1 MARLL
6 TLHHPNEARDYYAA
20 GLWQRS
26 SLYDLV
32 SRWATERGDSPA
44 VRDVNRRLTWAQFKA
59 EVDTVAEVLRASG
72 LTAGDRVSVWMSN
85 RIEAV
90 VIFIACSR
98 NGYVFNTSLHHTYT
112 VEEVVTLLDRVTCRA
127 FFGEF
132 LHGADGASADVF
144 SRVSALPCVKASFFL
159 QPRAGGEHVHAGA
172 VRPYPTQTVSV
183 APAPPQDPDQIVYL
197 AFTSGTTGAPKGVM
211 HSDNSLLANAR
222 AMVSDWDHDASTVLL
237 TLSQMSHHI
246 GTVALCQALA
256 GGFELVLSHSS
267 VGAEAVSL
275 IERTGATY
283 VMGVPTHAI
292 DILAELNSR
301 RADRLGQVT
310 VFYMAGAP
318 IAKQTASGLLAVGVK
333 PQNVYGM
340 TENGSHQYT
349 LPTDDV
355 ETITSTC
362 GRSCR
367 AYEIKLFRQDNPDLE
382 VAPGQIGQIGGRG
395 AMRMLGYFGNQSA
408 TEAVMNADGWLM
420 SGDLGCFDEHGNL
433 HVVGRLKDVIIRGGH
448 NIHPA
453 QIEDL
458 ALKHAAVL
466 KAAAVGVADER
477 LGERVCLVITP
488 RGESAPAAEELLHH
502 LHGQGLSKF
511 DMPEFFAVL
520 RAMPLGPTGKI
531 LKREIA
537 ALIRDG
543 RLVPQPVRWRGTA
556 PQGVTA

>member
-6 TLHHPNEARDYYAA
+6 TLHHPSEAREYYAA

-32 SRWATERGDSPA
+32 NRWAIERGDSPA
-44 VRDVNRRLTWAQFKA
+44 LRDASRRLTWSQFKA
-59 EVDTVAEVLRASG
+59 EVDTVAEVLRESG
-72 LTAGDRVSVWMSN
+72 LMAGERVSVWMSN

-112 VEEVVTLLDRVTCRA
+112 VEEVVTLLERVTCRA

-132 LHGADGASADVF
+132 LHGADGVGTEVF
-144 SRVSALPCVKASFFL
+144 SRVAALSCVKASFCL
-159 QPRAGGEHVHAGA
+159 QPRTSGGHFHEGA
-172 VRPYPTQTVSV
+172 RPYPTQMVPAT
-183 APAPPQDPDQIVYL
+183 PAPPQDPDQIVYL
-197 AFTSGTTGAPKGVM
+197 AFTSGTTGVPKGVM

-222 AMVSDWDHDASTVLL
+222 AMVSDWGHGANTVLL

-267 VGAEAVSL
+267 AGAEAVSL
-275 IERTGATY
+275 IERSGATY

-318 IAKQTASGLLAVGVK
+318 IAKQTASGLLSVGVT

-355 ETITSTC
+355 ETITTTC

-367 AYEIKLFRQDNPDLE
+367 AYEIRLFRQDNPDLE

-408 TEAVMNADGWLM
+408 TEAAMNADGWLM
-420 SGDLGCFDEHGNL
+420 SGDLGCFDERGNL

-488 RGESAPAAEELLHH
+488 RSESAPAAEELLSH
-502 LHGQGLSKF
+502 LHRQGLSKF

-520 RAMPLGPTGKI
+520 RPMPLGPTGKI

-537 ALIRDG
+537 ALIQDG
-543 RLVPQPVRWRGTA
+543 QLVPQAVRWRGLEQGATA
-556 PQGVTA
+556 

>member
-6 TLHHPNEARDYYAA
+6 TLHDPSEAREYYAA

-32 SRWATERGDSPA
+32 SRWALERGDLPA
-44 VRDVNRRLTWAQFKA
+44 LRDASRRLTWSQFKA
-59 EVDTVAEVLRASG
+59 EVDTVAEVLREAG
-72 LTAGDRVSVWMSN
+72 LTAGERVSVWMSN
-85 RIEAV
+85 RTEAV
-90 VIFIACSR
+90 VIFLACSR

-112 VEEVVTLLDRVTCRA
+112 VEEVVTLLERVTCRA

-132 LHGADGASADVF
+132 LHGADGAGTDVF
-144 SRVSALPCVKASFFL
+144 SRVAGLSCVKASFCL
-159 QPRAGGEHVHAGA
+159 QPRTGGGHFHEGA
-172 VRPYPTQTVSV
+172 RQYPTQRVPAT
-183 APAPPQDPDQIVYL
+183 PAPPQDPDQIVYL
-197 AFTSGTTGAPKGVM
+197 AFTSGTTGVPKGVM

-222 AMVSDWDHDASTVLL
+222 AMVTDWGHDANTVLL

-256 GGFELVLSHSS
+256 GGFQLVLSHSS
-267 VGAEAVSL
+267 AGAEAVSL

-301 RADRLGQVT
+301 CAERLGRVT

-318 IAKQTASGLLAVGVK
+318 IAKQTAAGLLSMGVT

-355 ETITSTC
+355 ETITTTC

-367 AYEIKLFRQDNPDLE
+367 AYEIRLFRQDNPDLE

-408 TEAVMNADGWLM
+408 TEAAMNADGWLM
-420 SGDLGCFDEHGNL
+420 SGDLGRFDEQGNL

-453 QIEDL
+453 QIENL

-488 RGESAPAAEELLHH
+488 KSDSAPAAEELLSH

-520 RAMPLGPTGKI
+520 RPMPLGPTGKI

-537 ALIRDG
+537 ALIQDG
-543 RLVPQPVRWRGTA
+543 RLVPQAVRWRGTA
-556 PQGVTA
+556 QGATA

>member
-6 TLHHPNEARDYYAA
+6 TLHHPGEAEKYYAA
-20 GLWQRS
+20 GLWQRD

-32 SRWATERGDSPA
+32 RRWAKERADLPA
-44 VRDVNRRLTWAQFKA
+44 LRDANRRLTWSQLLA
-59 EVDTVAEVLRASG
+59 EVDTVAETLRVSG
-72 LTAGDRVSVWMSN
+72 LTAGERVSVWASN

-112 VEEVVTLLDRVTCRA
+112 AEEVVTLLERVNCRA

-132 LHGADGASADVF
+132 LHGADGGSADVF
-144 SRVSALPCVKASFFL
+144 SRVAALPGLKASFAL
-159 QPRAGGEHVHAGA
+159 QPRQRVGHFHEKAL
-172 VRPYPTQTVSV
+172 PYPVERV
-183 APAPPQDPDQIVYL
+183 PAAPAPPQDPDQIVYL
-197 AFTSGTTGAPKGVM
+197 AFTSGTTGPPKGVM

-222 AMVSDWDHDASTVLL
+222 AMVSDWCHGADTVLL

-246 GTVALCQALA
+246 GTVALCQALV

-267 VGAEAVSL
+267 AAAETIEL
-275 IERTGATY
+275 IERSGATY

-292 DILAELNSR
+292 DILAELHAR
-301 RADRLGQVT
+301 GADRLGQVT
-310 VFYMAGAP
+310 VFYMAGAT
-318 IAKQTASGLLAVGVK
+318 IAKQTASGLLSMGVK

-362 GRSCR
+362 GRACR
-367 AYEIKLFRQDNPDLE
+367 AYEIRLFRQDNPDLE
-382 VAPGQIGQIGGRG
+382 VEPGQIGQIGGRG
-395 AMRMLGYFGNQSA
+395 AMRMLGYFANQAA
-408 TEAVMNADGWLM
+408 TETVMNAAGWLM
-420 SGDLGCFDEHGNL
+420 SGDLGCFDPQGNL
-433 HVVGRLKDVIIRGGH
+433 RVVGRLKDVIIRGGH

-458 ALKHAAVL
+458 ALKHPAVL
-466 KAAAVGVADER
+466 KAAAVAVADER
-477 LGERVCLVITP
+477 LGERVCLVICA
-488 RGESAPAAEELLHH
+488 RGDASPAAEDLLHH
-502 LHGQGLSKF
+502 LHAQGLSKF
-511 DMPEFFAVL
+511 DMPEYFAIL
-520 RAMPLGPTGKI
+520 RTMPLGPTGKI

-537 ALIRDG
+537 ALIREG
-543 RLVPQPVRWRGTA
+543 QLVPQPVRWRGSE
-556 PQGVTA
+556 QGAAA